1 MRNLWLTY
9 HAEGGIKIRVNP
21 PNPGHPRSHHV
32 ALVFKH
38 KFMLHTHIDHLVI
51 TAPTLPAGIAYAEET
66 LGVPLQP
73 GGTHL
78 RMGTHNALLK
88 LGESCYLEVIAINPE
103 LPVPNCARWFEL
115 DGLGRYGQPRLRHW
129 VARTNDIQSAQSLQ
143 KGWFGAIESM
153 SRSHLNWLISI
164 PPDGSLPLSGVCPT
178 LIQWQSE
185 PHPASMLSDVGCSLI
200 RLEGYHPKA
209 EKLQEVLEKINFEG
223 AFQVHPIASS
233 ERPYLVAH
241 LQTPTGI
248 CILDSR

>member
-1 MRNLWLTY
+1 MWLTY

-66 LGVPLQP
+66 LGVSLQP
-73 GGTHL
+73 GGTHP

-88 LGESCYLEVIAINPE
+88 LGENCYLEVIAVNPE
-103 LPVPNCARWFEL
+103 LPSPNCARWFEL
-115 DGLGRYGQPRLRHW
+115 DGLGRNGLPRLRHW
-129 VARTNDIQSAQSLQ
+129 VARTNDIQSAQVLQ

-209 EKLQEVLEKINFEG
+209 EKLQEVLDKINFEG
-223 AFQVHPIASS
+223 PFQVHPIASS